1 MDLIKYVGWY
11 YFKDGILYLIIG
23 INLLLLFNKF
33 IKNVIKKVNK
43 VNLFNLFNLFFNSCI
58 FLSFEMFFEKEEIIE
73 YNIKVKYLFYYLD
86 NNILNYK
93 YYNWFYDNDSY
104 LEYYS
109 EFKIK
114 LEVFEIKNILLEYVK
129 DLIYILNYNDGV

>member
-43 VNLFNLFNLFFNSCI
+43 VNLFNLFNLFFNSCV
-58 FLSFEMFFEKEEIIE
+58 FLSFKMFFEKEEIVE

-129 DLIYILNYNDGV
+129 DLIYVLNYNDGV